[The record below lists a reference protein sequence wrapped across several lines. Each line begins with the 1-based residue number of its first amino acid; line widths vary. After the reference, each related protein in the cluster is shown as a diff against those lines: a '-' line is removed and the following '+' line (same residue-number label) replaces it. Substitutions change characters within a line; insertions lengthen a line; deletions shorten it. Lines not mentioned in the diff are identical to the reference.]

1 MKIRYIILFLA
12 ALLAPWMTAGAQETL
27 TASGLVMDETGE
39 ALIGVNISVK
49 ENPSQGTITDV
60 DGHFKLTGIRRG
72 NTLVVSYVG
81 YETQNI
87 KMTKNDQRMRI
98 VLAESTTLV
107 DEVVVTASGKV
118 QKKINVTGAITSV
131 DVAR

>member
-60 DGHFKLTGIRRG
+60 DGHFKLTGI
-72 NTLVVSYVG
+72 
-81 YETQNI
+81 
-87 KMTKNDQRMRI
+87 
-98 VLAESTTLV
+98 
-107 DEVVVTASGKV
+107 
-118 QKKINVTGAITSV
+118 
-131 DVAR
+131 